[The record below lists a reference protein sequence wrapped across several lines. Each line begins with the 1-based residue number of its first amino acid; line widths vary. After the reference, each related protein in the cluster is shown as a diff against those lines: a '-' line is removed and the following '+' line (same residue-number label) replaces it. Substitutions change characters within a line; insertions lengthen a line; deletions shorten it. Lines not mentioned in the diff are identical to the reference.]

1 VLALLQKR
9 GRRILFRSRSL
20 GDETTKRLGMSQY
33 GSVGGNR
40 GGHLGGSN
48 SASEGRER
56 GARRRKIVG
65 YLKAA
70 NDLRQSYQQSYGIGK
85 GNTLESDV
93 HEDEQGIPGA
103 FPDVAVVRSGD
114 EEMVLFPSYARRHV
128 KKENP
133 PPQNQRPTSD
143 ATGEG
148 DGGGAT
154 LDAAFWREQWER
166 REDDKAIADIDV
178 RGWIYSPHRGPM
190 SRRNRLLIGLA
201 RRLSGIPAPPSAGQ
215 SLGSGGDG
223 SDGDRQPGYREGLGA
238 RREEDLIRMQADS
251 ILKKGEGEADVA
263 GMGEYSEDPGVD
275 SDRTGAYNEGSG
287 GEAPNP
293 SSTQDQKQNM
303 EQVDHTLADSSLRLE
318 RDSPPEPGTSATHAT
333 PSSQMTPTELS
344 AANAQLMARLKPFMT
359 VPLVNTPITVF
370 FYNSQTS
377 QSRTVMTNDA
387 GHFSVRAAL
396 DFVPTH
402 VRVLA
407 SEDLS
412 ATEEVRITEPTGVS
426 MISDIDDTIKHSAIG
441 GGAREMFRNTF
452 VRDLGELTIRGVKE
466 WYNKLAD
473 MGVGIHYVSNSPWQL
488 YPLLVTYFSL
498 AGLPPGSFHLKQ
510 YSGMLQGIFEPVAER
525 KKGTLETIMRD
536 FPDRKFLLIGD
547 SGEADLEVYTDV
559 VLANPGRV
567 VGIFIR
573 DITTPPTQGFFDSA
587 MGPLSGERSE
597 TGNSTSGEKS
607 SGTTGSGSKPMPMR
621 KPVLPPRPTQP
632 EPQQTLTSPTMGKL
646 IDFDDGDSDPLP
658 SGDTDKPPRLARS
671 MTEQGTSN
679 TGGRLS
685 TPSSMSRKPQAPM
698 RPSKPIALRG
708 SPTLEQVS
716 AGAAGTALLESYK
729 KPPPVPP
736 KPKLYLGGEEPSSKP
751 RRNVTAPASN
761 EDPPAHRQGYI
772 PSIRGK
778 VSSVYNSLP
787 SASDYWY
794 GTSSG
799 SQEVS
804 NTETRNEINRTLPS
818 DPPLPPRK
826 GLTAYPVAAAH
837 YATNRLSG
845 GWSGNTATTVDG
857 LGDENSVVNK
867 KEELWK
873 RRWARAK
880 GILDNQ
886 GVMLR
891 SWRTGEDVLEEAVRL
906 VERVRDESSGEGK
919 EGRG

>member
-1 VLALLQKR
+1 
-9 GRRILFRSRSL
+9 
-20 GDETTKRLGMSQY
+20 MSQS
-33 GSVGGNR
+33 GSVGGSW
-40 GGHLGGSN
+40 GGHLGGNS

-56 GARRRKIVG
+56 GARRRKIAG

-70 NDLRQSYQQSYGIGK
+70 NDLRQSYQQSYGVGK
-85 GNTLESDV
+85 GNITDSDV
-93 HEDEQGIPGA
+93 YGDERGMPGA
-103 FPDVAVVRSGD
+103 FPDVAIVGNGD
-114 EEMVLFPSYARRHV
+114 GEMVLFPSYARRHV
-128 KKENP
+128 KKEEP
-133 PPQNQRPTSD
+133 SPQSQQPTSD
-143 ATGEG
+143 AAGEG
-148 DGGGAT
+148 GGNDA
-154 LDAAFWREQWER
+154 LDAAYWREQWER
-166 REDDKAIADIDV
+166 WEDDRAIADVDV

-215 SLGSGGDG
+215 SPSSGGDG
-223 SDGDRQPGYREGLGA
+223 SDGERQLGYREGLGA
-238 RREEDLIRMQADS
+238 RHEEDLIRRQADS
-251 ILKKGEGEADVA
+251 ILRKGEGEADVA
-263 GMGEYSEDPGVD
+263 GRGGYSEDLGVS
-275 SDRTGAYNEGSG
+275 SDRTGAYSEGSG
-287 GEAPNP
+287 GETPNW
-293 SSTQDQKQNM
+293 SSPEGQRP
-303 EQVDHTLADSSLRLE
+303 EQVDHTVAGSSLRLE
-318 RDSPPEPGTSATHAT
+318 RDSRSEPGTSATNAA
-333 PSSQMTPTELS
+333 PSSQMTPAELS

-359 VPLVNTPITVF
+359 IPLVNTPITVF

-377 QSRTVMTNDA
+377 QSRAIMTNDA

-396 DFVPTH
+396 EFVPTH
-402 VRVLA
+402 IRVLA

-412 ATEEVRITEPTGVS
+412 ATEEVRIMEPTGIS

-452 VRDLGELTIRGVKE
+452 VRDLGELTIKGVKE

-488 YPLLVTYFSL
+488 YPLLVTYFAL

-567 VGIFIR
+567 AGIFIR

-587 MGPLSGERSE
+587 MGPLGGERTERSNDI
-597 TGNSTSGEKS
+597 TGEKI
-607 SGTTGSGSKPMPMR
+607 SGGAITHSGSKPMPVR

-632 EPQQTLTSPTMGKL
+632 EPLQALSGPPMGKL
-646 IDFDDGDSDPLP
+646 IDFDEGDSDPLP
-658 SGDTDKPPRLARS
+658 SGDNNKPPQLTRS
-671 MTEQGTSN
+671 MTEQGTLN

-685 TPSSMSRKPQAPM
+685 TPSPMGGKPQVPV
-698 RPSKPIALRG
+698 RPSKPVALRG
-708 SPTLEQVS
+708 STTLERITVGS
-716 AGAAGTALLESYK
+716 ADTVLLESHR

-736 KPKLYLGGEEPSSKP
+736 KPKLYLGGEEPSSEL
-751 RRNVTAPASN
+751 RRNVTAPAST
-761 EDPPAHRQGYI
+761 EDSPAAHRQGYM

-794 GTSSG
+794 GASSSG

-804 NTETRNEINRTLPS
+804 NAETRNETGHNLPS
-818 DPPLPPRK
+818 DPPTPRR
-826 GLTAYPVAAAH
+826 GLAAYPAAAAH
-837 YATNRLSG
+837 YATNRISG
-845 GWSGNTATTVDG
+845 GWSGNTTAATANG
-857 LGDENSVVNK
+857 PGDENSVINK

-880 GILDNQ
+880 SVLDNQ
-886 GVMLR
+886 GVVLR
-891 SWRTGEDVLEEAVRL
+891 GWRTGEDVLEEAVRL
-906 VERVRDESSGEGK
+906 VERVRDGSLDGDK
-919 EGRG
+919 KGRE